1 MSFAVVEKFASIN
14 GESLKAGELA
24 VFIRFRGCNLNCSY
38 CDTSWAN
45 TGAAPAKMMTAEEI
59 CDYADSTGIKN
70 VTLTGGEPLLQEG
83 IDELIERLIDNGHCV
98 EIETNGSI
106 DIEKFSNLPLRPAF
120 TLDYKLGASGM
131 EENML
136 TDNYKYLKPG
146 DCVKFVS
153 GSIADLKR
161 AREIIRQFDLTSK
174 CSVYISPVFG
184 QIDPADIVDF
194 LTANRMNDVR
204 LQLQMHKFIWGPDRR
219 GV

>member
-1 MSFAVVEKFASIN
+1 
-14 GESLKAGELA
+14 
-24 VFIRFRGCNLNCSY
+24 
-38 CDTSWAN
+38 
-45 TGAAPAKMMTAEEI
+45 MMTAEEI

-106 DIEKFSNLPLRPAF
+106 DIEKFSKLPLRPAF

-131 EENML
+131 EKYML
-136 TDNYKYLKPG
+136 TDNYQYLKPG
-146 DCVKFVS
+146 DSVKFVS
-153 GSIADLKR
+153 GSIADLER
-161 AREIIRQFDLTSK
+161 ACEIIRQFDLTSK

>member
-106 DIEKFSNLPLRPAF
+106 DIEKFSKLPLRPAF

-161 AREIIRQFDLTSK
+161 ACEIIRQFDLTSK